1 VGFGQCCYGDSIVLN
16 HLLKETQM
24 TQNQFALLC
33 SEHCISPDI
42 ALENDDIVEALKNR
56 DDELV
61 QQLLI
66 NEF

>member
-1 VGFGQCCYGDSIVLN
+1 
-16 HLLKETQM
+16 M

-33 SEHCISPDI
+33 SEHCISPDV

-61 QQLLI
+61 QQLLV